1 MRLAFGNGM
10 RPEVWKEFISRFGD
24 IQIREFY
31 GATEGNFFLLNYNGK
46 IGAVGRDFYLHR
58 VKTPQLTSHNS
69 TTKFFFFFNVFA
81 FFQRYFPYSLI
92 KFDVDQDE
100 PLRDSAGFCIR
111 AAPGALKEARKKGN
125 NNN

>member
-31 GATEGNFFLLNYNGK
+31 GATEGNFFLLNYSSK

-58 VKTPQLTSHNS
+58 VKVPQLTSHNGA
-69 TTKFFFFFNVFA
+69 TKLFFNGFT
-81 FFQRYFPYSLI
+81 FFQRYFSYSLI
-92 KFDVDQDE
+92 KYDVDQDE
-100 PLRDSAGFCIR
+100 PFRDSAGFCIK
-111 AAPGALKEARKKGN
+111 AAPGAFKGREKNGN
-125 NNN
+125 N